1 MTQTIL
7 RLAVVAGLLV
17 AAVPAAAANKEHQQ
31 LMADIRMLQEQAQQL
46 QNILGALN
54 ESIKAVN
61 ARLDDQTNATRKAFA
76 DQKLIID
83 TLGSDSRVV
92 REKLDDNNVR
102 LGSLSQELNALR
114 QAIDQLS
121 SRTSTTST
129 TSTDTDPA
137 AAGGGAAPSAGGAPV
152 VALSPQKMQD
162 SAMADYALGEY
173 DLAIE
178 GFQAYIKNFPRSDW
192 SDDAQVNI
200 CNAYINQGKY
210 DKAVDA
216 CDMAIRT
223 YPNTNSIPDA
233 YYRKGLA
240 LRGLKQMDRAREAFE
255 FVLKTYPD
263 SQASTLAQQA
273 LAQLGAR
280 QN

>member
-7 RLAVVAGLLV
+7 RVVVVAGLV
-17 AAVPAAAANKEHQQ
+17 IAAVPAAAANKEHQQ

-61 ARLDDQTNATRKAFA
+61 ARLDDQSNVSRKAFA

-121 SRTSTTST
+121 TRSTPTTSP
-129 TSTDTDPA
+129 DTDPA
-137 AAGGGAAPSAGGAPV
+137 AAPGGAAAPATGAAPV
-152 VALSPQKMQD
+152 VAVSPQKMQD
-162 SAMADYALGEY
+162 SAMADYAIGEY

-192 SDDAQVNI
+192 ADDAQVNI

-216 CDMAIRT
+216 CDTAIRT
-223 YPNTNSIPDA
+223 YPNTNSVPEA

-240 LRGLKQMDRAREAFE
+240 LKQLKQFDRAREALE
-255 FVLKTYPD
+255 YVLKTYPD
-263 SQASTLAQQA
+263 TQAAILAQQT

>member
-7 RLAVVAGLLV
+7 RVVVVAGLV
-17 AAVPAAAANKEHQQ
+17 IAAVPAAAANKEHQQ

-61 ARLDDQTNATRKAFA
+61 ARLDDQTNITRKAFA

-83 TLGSDSRVV
+83 TLGSDSRVT

-121 SRTSTTST
+121 TRSTPTTSP
-129 TSTDTDPA
+129 DTDPA
-137 AAGGGAAPSAGGAPV
+137 AAPGGTTSPATGAAPV
-152 VALSPQKMQD
+152 VAVSPQKMQD
-162 SAMADYALGEY
+162 SAMADYAIGEY

-192 SDDAQVNI
+192 ADDAQVNI

-216 CDMAIRT
+216 CDTAIRT
-223 YPNTNSIPDA
+223 YPNTNSVPEA

-240 LRGLKQMDRAREAFE
+240 LKQLKQFDRAREALE
-255 FVLKTYPD
+255 YVLKTYPD
-263 SQASTLAQQA
+263 TQAAILAQQT

>member
-1 MTQTIL
+1 MKPTIL
-7 RLAVVAGLLV
+7 RAVLVAGLV
-17 AAVPAAAANKEHQQ
+17 IAAAPVSAANKEHQQ

-61 ARLDDQTNATRKAFA
+61 ARLDDQANVTRKAFA
-76 DQKLIID
+76 DQKVIID
-83 TLGSDSRVV
+83 TLGSDSRVI

-102 LGSLSQELNALR
+102 IGSISQELDALR

-121 SRTSTTST
+121 SRQTTSA
-129 TSTDTDPA
+129 DADPA
-137 AAGGGAAPSAGGAPV
+137 AAAAAGGTPSAAAASSPV
-152 VALSPQKMQD
+152 VALSPQKMQS
-162 SAMADYALGEY
+162 SAMADYAIGEY

-178 GFQAYIKNFPRSDW
+178 GFQAYIKNFPKSDW
-192 SDDAQVNI
+192 ADDAQVNI
-200 CNAYINQGKY
+200 CSAYLNQGKY
-210 DKAVDA
+210 DKAVEA
-216 CDMAIRT
+216 CDLGIRT
-223 YPNTNSIPDA
+223 YPNTNSTSDA

-255 FVLKTYPD
+255 YVVKTYPD
-263 SQASTLAQQA
+263 SNAATLAQQA

>member
-1 MTQTIL
+1 MTHSIL
-7 RLAVVAGLLV
+7 RVVVVAGLVV
-17 AAVPAAAANKEHQQ
+17 AAAPAAAANKEHQQ

-61 ARLDDQTNATRKAFA
+61 ARLDDQTNASRKAFA

-83 TLGSDSRVV
+83 TLGSDSRVI

-102 LGSLSQELNALR
+102 IGSLSQELNALR
-114 QAIDQLS
+114 QAIDQM
-121 SRTSTTST
+121 STRATPT
-129 TSTDTDPA
+129 GADADPSV
-137 AAGGGAAPSAGGAPV
+137 AAGGGGAAAGSAPV
-152 VALSPQKMQD
+152 VAVSPQKMQD

-192 SDDAQVNI
+192 ADDAQVNI
-200 CNAYINQGKY
+200 CNAYVNQGKY

-216 CDMAIRT
+216 CDTAIRT
-223 YPNTNSIPDA
+223 YPNTNAIPEA

-240 LRGLKQMDRAREAFE
+240 LKSLKQTDRAREALE
-255 FVLKTYPD
+255 YVVKTYPE
-263 SQASTLAQQA
+263 SQAAILAQQT

-280 QN
+280 